1 MTHPGLHAHAHV
13 AVHFEV
19 HSPRVPQELNRL
31 YGRLKATSLED
42 LGGAATSTL
51 ISQMAARARQ
61 VLRHT
66 ERVALNSETGKNY
79 FSFRGTEQSR
89 PINVELYVD
98 AEREIERLLRLFRE
112 GFAGGRPEQIVRA
125 TYSIAYSV
133 FAAHDVHEVGRKASA
148 TFFEI
153 LIGHLVSRTIG
164 VAPRRKV
171 VIPESGADLPTDF
184 IFDPGPRSRKIHLPI
199 KTSTRERAVQA
210 WVHQLILERI
220 FGADE
225 YLGILVVASETKRD
239 ARTGQVTEI
248 CVPGQ
253 LQMFQSRVTK
263 MTRIYY
269 LDPPR
274 PYLELATAHPLVD
287 IRPFGEALGELQELL
302 RAR

>member
-1 MTHPGLHAHAHV
+1 ML
-13 AVHFEV
+13 FEV
-19 HSPRVPQELNRL
+19 HSPRMPQELNRL
-31 YGRLKATSLED
+31 YGRLKSTSLED
-42 LGGAATSTL
+42 LGGAATSAL

-61 VLRHT
+61 VLRRT

-79 FSFRGTEQSR
+79 FSFRGTQQSR

-98 AEREIERLLRLFRE
+98 AEREIDRLLRLFRE
-112 GFAGGRPEQIVRA
+112 GFADGTPEQIVRA

-148 TFFEI
+148 TFLEI

-164 VAPRRKV
+164 VAPRTKV

-210 WVHQLILERI
+210 WVHQLVLERI

-225 YLGILVVASETKRD
+225 YLGVLVVASETKRD

-274 PYLELATAHPLVD
+274 PYLELATAHPRVD

-302 RAR
+302 RAC